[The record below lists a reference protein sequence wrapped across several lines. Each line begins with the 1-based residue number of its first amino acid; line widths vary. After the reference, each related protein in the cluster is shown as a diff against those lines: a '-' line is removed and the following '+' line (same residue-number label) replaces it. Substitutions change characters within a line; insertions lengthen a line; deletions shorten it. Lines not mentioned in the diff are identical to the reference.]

1 MRIAHFFIDRP
12 VFACA
17 VSVIITLLG
26 AIAFP
31 RLAVDQYPRI
41 APPTV
46 SVSASYPGAS
56 AEVMADNVAA
66 PLEQQINGVDDM
78 LYMSSQSIGEGR
90 VGITVTFK
98 LGTDVDLAQVK
109 VQNRVQTALP
119 QLPQEVQNLGVS
131 VRKGAGDTLLIVH
144 MTATDPSM
152 DRKFLAN
159 YASLQVRE
167 RLLRVPGVGDV
178 AVNAARDY
186 AMRIWID
193 PDKAAARNLTVQEI
207 VDALRNNNVQVAAGA
222 VGAPPFTNNPAAS
235 QLIIQTAAKLSTAD
249 EFARVI
255 IKRDA
260 EGRVTRVSD
269 VGRVELGAQNYG
281 INAFKN
287 RERAVALSVNQAPG
301 SNALEVARAVQ
312 DTMRE
317 LQVDFPAGI
326 AYEIIYNPSEY
337 IRASVVEVQRTLID
351 ATLLVVFVVILFL
364 QRWRTALIPLL
375 AIPVSLIGT
384 CTVLGLFGFS
394 LNNLSMFGL
403 VLSIGIVIDDAI
415 VVVENVERHIRN
427 GLAPREAAHVTMDE
441 VGGALIG
448 IALVLVAVFVPTAF
462 MGGIAGQFYKQF
474 ALTIASAT
482 LISLVVSLSLS
493 PTLAALILKPHAP
506 ADQQGRLSALGEA
519 ITRRFDRFANGYGN
533 FARRMIRASAMV
545 LVIYVGLLALA
556 GWRILDTPR
565 GFIPAQ
571 DQGVVSM
578 SVQLPVGATL
588 ARTDAITQQA
598 LDIILKTPGIWATS
612 TYAGIDGNGFNNQSS
627 STQLWAIFD
636 PFEERLKRGQTAAK
650 ITADLRERLSSITGA
665 DFRIS
670 QPAPVIGLGSA
681 GGFKM
686 MIEDRGGNGYAA
698 LEAAA
703 RDVAEAAEKDPAVT
717 NTYVNFNSRSP
728 RLNAQVD
735 RDKAEMLGVPSANVF
750 ATLQTYLAGTYV
762 NNINLLGHTFQVI
775 AMADAP
781 FRQDSAWV
789 GTLKTRSTSG
799 AMVPLSSVANF
810 QPAVGPYKVFRYNL
824 YPAADIQGDT
834 APGASTG
841 QAMAAME
848 RIARA
853 RLPAG
858 FTFEW
863 TDIAYQQQLAGNSG
877 ALSFVLAVVFVFIFL
892 AALYESL
899 TLPLAVILI
908 VPMCLLAAITGVNI
922 RGLDNNI
929 LTQIGMV
936 VLIGL
941 AAKNAIL
948 IVEFARQAEEEHG
961 MAPAEAAAHAART
974 RLRPILMTSV
984 AFIAGVAPLAFGS
997 GAGSEM
1003 RHALGIAVF
1012 FGMIG
1017 VTVFGLVFT
1026 PVFYVVARHI
1036 AARFPARAQFA
1047 PWARHRVP
1055 DAGVT
1060 PPS

>member
-1 MRIAHFFIDRP
+1 MRIAHFFIERP

-26 AIAFP
+26 AIALP

-41 APPTV
+41 APPSV

-90 VGITVTFK
+90 VSITVTFR

-178 AVNAARDY
+178 GVNAARDY

-207 VDALRNNNVQVAAGA
+207 VEALRNNNVQVAAGA
-222 VGAPPFTNNPAAS
+222 LGAPPFTNNPASS
-235 QLIIQTAAKLSTAD
+235 QLIIQTAAKLTTAD
-249 EFARVI
+249 EFSRVI
-255 IKRDA
+255 IKRDP
-260 EGRVTRVSD
+260 EGRVTRVAD
-269 VGRVELGAQNYG
+269 IGRVELGAQNYG

-301 SNALEVARAVQ
+301 SNALDVADAVQ
-312 DTMRE
+312 AAMRD
-317 LQVDFPAGI
+317 LKADFPAGI
-326 AYEIIYNPSEY
+326 AYEIIYNPSQY
-337 IRASVVEVQRTLID
+337 IRQSVVEVQRTLMD
-351 ATLLVVFVVILFL
+351 ATILVVIVVILFL
-364 QRWRTALIPLL
+364 QSWRTALIPLL
-375 AIPVSLIGT
+375 AIPVSIIGT
-384 CTVLGLFGFS
+384 CAVLGGFGFS

-415 VVVENVERHIRN
+415 VVVENVERHMRA
-427 GLAPREAAHVTMDE
+427 GLSAREAAHVTMDE

-482 LISLVVSLSLS
+482 LISLIVSLSLT
-493 PTLAALILKPHAP
+493 PALAALVLKPHP
-506 ADQQGRLSALGEA
+506 VDGPKGLVGA
-519 ITRRFDRFANGYGN
+519 IGARIARSFDRFGDWYGGV
-533 FARRMIRASAMV
+533 ARRAIRASAMM
-545 LVIYVGLLALA
+545 LILYTGLLALA
-556 GWRILDTPR
+556 AWRIVDTPR

-571 DQGVVSM
+571 DQGTVSM

-588 ARTDAITQQA
+588 ARTDAITQQI
-598 LDIILKTPGIWATS
+598 LDIILETPGVGATS
-612 TYAGIDGNGFNNQSS
+612 TYAGIDGNGFNLQSS
-627 STQLWAIFD
+627 ATQLWAVFD
-636 PFEERLKRGQTAAK
+636 PFEERRARGQTMQS
-650 ITADLRERLSSITGA
+650 ITADLRRRLSVITGA
-665 DFRIS
+665 DIRIS

-681 GGFKM
+681 GGFRM

-703 RDVAEAAEKDPAVT
+703 RDLAEAASKDPAVT
-717 NTYVNFNSRSP
+717 NTFVGFNSR
-728 RLNAQVD
+728 LNAKVD
-735 RDKAEMLGVPSANVF
+735 RDKAEMLGVPSSNVF
-750 ATLQTYLAGTYV
+750 ATMQTYLAGTYV
-762 NNINLLGHTFQVI
+762 NNINLIGHTFQVI

-781 FRQDSAWV
+781 FRQDSSWV

-799 AMVPLSSVANF
+799 AMVPLSSVATF
-810 QPAVGPYKVFRYNL
+810 EPAVGPYKVVRYNL
-824 YPAADIQGDT
+824 YPAADVQGEA

-848 RIARA
+848 RIARGA
-853 RLPAG
+853 
-858 FTFEW
+858 
-863 TDIAYQQQLAGNSG
+863 LAGG
-877 ALSFVLAVVFVFIFL
+877 FHVRV
-892 AALYESL
+892 
-899 TLPLAVILI
+899 
-908 VPMCLLAAITGVNI
+908 
-922 RGLDNNI
+922 D
-929 LTQIGMV
+929 
-936 VLIGL
+936 
-941 AAKNAIL
+941 
-948 IVEFARQAEEEHG
+948 
-961 MAPAEAAAHAART
+961 
-974 RLRPILMTSV
+974 
-984 AFIAGVAPLAFGS
+984 
-997 GAGSEM
+997 
-1003 RHALGIAVF
+1003 
-1012 FGMIG
+1012 
-1017 VTVFGLVFT
+1017 
-1026 PVFYVVARHI
+1026 
-1036 AARFPARAQFA
+1036 
-1047 PWARHRVP
+1047 RHRVSAAVGRQCGSVELRARRGVRVHLSGGSLRESDVAARRDP
-1055 DAGVT
+1055 DRADVPAGRDDRGQ
-1060 PPS
+1060 PEGHR